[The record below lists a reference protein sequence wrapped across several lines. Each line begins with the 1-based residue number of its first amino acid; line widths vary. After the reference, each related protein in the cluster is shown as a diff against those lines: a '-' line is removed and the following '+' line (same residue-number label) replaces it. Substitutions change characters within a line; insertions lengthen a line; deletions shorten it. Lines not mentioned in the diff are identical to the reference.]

1 MPTTLTY
8 SPIILQIPAA
18 QFGIMNSTFRI
29 TSPHTDVPQPT
40 ANYSLLTANSSFTF
54 SAKERDPETGYSYFG
69 SRYYSSD
76 LSIWLSVDPMSD
88 KYPSLSPYTYCAE
101 NPVKLV
107 DPDGEAWWIPRGK
120 TEPVFDPDISMENCP
135 SDGIFI
141 GQTCAWQQSN
151 LSQLTVTNCYGD
163 VDGSVSYQPI
173 EVVIKPHRCYNRA
186 LSENIYSKMKKQNTG
201 MDLLSSCS
209 PLLSL
214 TMEAIKNKYPES
226 KGLKIGS
233 YAFGG
238 GLAGVNIFYTWNS
251 NKQLPEKIFD
261 TSTDIIG
268 IFGIYGTLISTELQ
282 TFKRAGKFFMQCK
295 YELDM
300 YFKEINNPNYWWN

>member
-1 MPTTLTY
+1 
-8 SPIILQIPAA
+8 
-18 QFGIMNSTFRI
+18 
-29 TSPHTDVPQPT
+29 
-40 ANYSLLTANSSFTF
+40 
-54 SAKERDPETGYSYFG
+54 
-69 SRYYSSD
+69 
-76 LSIWLSVDPMSD
+76 
-88 KYPSLSPYTYCAE
+88 
-101 NPVKLV
+101 
-107 DPDGEAWWIPRGK
+107 
-120 TEPVFDPDISMENCP
+120 
-135 SDGIFI
+135 
-141 GQTCAWQQSN
+141 
-151 LSQLTVTNCYGD
+151 
-163 VDGSVSYQPI
+163 
-173 EVVIKPHRCYNRA
+173 
-186 LSENIYSKMKKQNTG
+186 
-201 MDLLSSCS
+201 MDLLSSCG

-251 NKQLPEKIFD
+251 NKKLPEKIFD